1 MTDDQKYWRNRAT
14 KMRSVAVTMADS
26 HAGILLNDL
35 ALHYD
40 ELANRAAASALVADP
55 VRE

>member
-1 MTDDQKYWRNRAT
+1 MIDDQKHWRDRAT
-14 KMRSVAVTMADS
+14 KIRSVAVTMADS

-40 ELANRAAASALVADP
+40 ELANQAALKD
-55 VRE
+55 RR

>member
-1 MTDDQKYWRNRAT
+1 MIGDQKHWRDRAT
-14 KMRSVAVTMADS
+14 KIGSS

-40 ELANRAAASALVADP
+40 ELASQAALKDKSP
-55 VRE
+55 TN